1 MNSTPSYTAQT
12 FPPSPTLPS
21 SALPALFADMTS
33 VLGPHTTHSNKP
45 QFSLDP
51 APQAPSQKRQSMDSL
66 YLHYV
71 HTTHLLTSISLSQTP
86 TISLSRARTAPH
98 LRPCQPPSEDT
109 QCQVCQSRFD
119 EQKMLLCD
127 ICNAGWN
134 MDCFICPLTIPC
146 ASVPLLP
153 PHPRVHCD
161 ISASP
166 LPFLT
171 LIVTKHRLGRK
182 KKGGEKKP
190 TPLSLFSTNTTLNYK
205 KLFPPNSTFKPP
217 HPSLRQTPPLAPR
230 PPPP

>member
-1 MNSTPSYTAQT
+1 MCTQLIYSLQFHFLKHQPSASLG
-12 FPPSPTLPS
+12 PVLPLT
-21 SALPALFADMTS
+21 SALAS
-33 VLGPHTTHSNKP
+33 
-45 QFSLDP
+45 
-51 APQAPSQKRQSMDSL
+51 
-66 YLHYV
+66 
-71 HTTHLLTSISLSQTP
+71 
-86 TISLSRARTAPH
+86 
-98 LRPCQPPSEDT
+98 PPSEDT

-119 EQKMLLCD
+119 EKKMLLCD

-230 PPPP
+230 PPPPWPSANNFSESLAPN